1 MGLLNEGVLV
11 QEFLDGIE
19 YVVDSVSRD
28 GVHKTTAVWEYDKRS
43 INGANFV
50 YFGMRIM
57 DASEPVAKVLIDYS
71 NSVLDALEIVSM
83 IAEPVPCFMSDIM
96 VHARPHR

>member
-57 DASEPVAKVLIDYS
+57 DASEPVAKVLIRLVCMLYS
-71 NSVLDALEIVSM
+71 PSM
-83 IAEPVPCFMSDIM
+83 TKQYD
-96 VHARPHR
+96 RL